1 MRFLAF
7 ALPDFGEG
15 RVGLFQCLYSETRS
29 RIQPTFSFMSAC
41 RQVATR
47 FRFPNEGKSSV
58 ETFSNLFHA
67 LRRFKTRESAAV

>member
-7 ALPDFGEG
+7 ALPDFGEARAG
-15 RVGLFQCLYSETRS
+15 PFQRLYSETRS
-29 RIQPTFSFMSAC
+29 RIQPTFSFVSAY

-47 FRFPNEGKSSV
+47 FRFPNAAKSSV